1 MKIEK
6 LNLQGKKNTIEVS
19 DKIVAAKIN
28 NKLVSNDIVN
38 ILSS

>member
-6 LNLQGKKNTIEVS
+6 LNINGKKDTIEVS

-28 NKLVSNDIVN
+28 NKLK
-38 ILSS
+38 